1 MGKQEATDDVGM
13 PFAIESNIME
23 SYVSDDEHGE
33 IVFPRINADVSIED
47 KINLIVERHNNDY
60 YRGIP
65 VDQLEHVN
73 QQIRPRKLVTSE
85 YLHKIRSEI
94 CRNAKLSWIM
104 SKKEEIYAAE
114 FMQTLTNNKF
124 TSVKKAQEAAL
135 ALFKVHNREHYH
147 ANRVTITS
155 ELQNGKRRK
164 AHMSCRNKSQTEEKY
179 TKKQFIDM
187 LKEVLQK
194 EETIQVIEAHVQKKS
209 IDHFVKINSN
219 SENIRFAKEV
229 CLLNKTL
236 VAKRQ
241 TVTTIALFLDLIDQI
256 N

>member
-13 PFAIESNIME
+13 PFEIESNIME

-104 SKKEEIYAAE
+104 SKKEEIYAL
-114 FMQTLTNNKF
+114 MNKE
-124 TSVKKAQEAAL
+124 SCAACG
-135 ALFKVHNREHYH
+135 
-147 ANRVTITS
+147 
-155 ELQNGKRRK
+155 Q
-164 AHMSCRNKSQTEEKY
+164 
-179 TKKQFIDM
+179 
-187 LKEVLQK
+187 QK
-194 EETIQVIEAHVQKKS
+194 H
-209 IDHFVKINSN
+209 
-219 SENIRFAKEV
+219 
-229 CLLNKTL
+229 
-236 VAKRQ
+236 VAKRGCPAVDILCNLCKNYGHYFIMCPLNTKFARNQ
-241 TVTTIALFLDLIDQI
+241 TICFDRLH
-256 N
+256 